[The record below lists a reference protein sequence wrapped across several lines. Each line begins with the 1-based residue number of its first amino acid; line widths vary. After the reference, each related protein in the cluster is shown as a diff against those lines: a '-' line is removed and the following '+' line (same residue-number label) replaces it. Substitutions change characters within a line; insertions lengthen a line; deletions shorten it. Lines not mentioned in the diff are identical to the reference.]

1 MTHAISVLI
10 VEREPLFRRG
20 LVDCL
25 GNDKE
30 FTIVGAVDTASAG
43 YQLAEDT
50 SPDVTLVGTTLTNVL
65 GLGFVAEIRRRHPS
79 MAVVVVSAE
88 GSDDELFAAIRA
100 GAAAYCGRNI
110 DEAELHELVQ
120 RMAAGEYVIN
130 EQVLSRPCVA
140 ARVLEQFRIDASR
153 HPLVADAF
161 MPLSERELEIL
172 GKVRD
177 GLTNAEIGYAL
188 GISIQTVKNHV
199 TSIMR
204 KLAVND
210 RTQAVVTALKRGW
223 LTMEDQSGPNGEE
236 LLGVTSLSPSRFDA
250 QQIHG

>member
-1 MTHAISVLI
+1 VTHAISVLI

-20 LVDCL
+20 LVDCF
-25 GNDKE
+25 GTAKG
-30 FTIVGAVDTASAG
+30 FTVVGAIDTASAG
-43 YQLAEDT
+43 YQLAEEM
-50 SPDVTLVGTTLTNVL
+50 SPDVTLVGMTLTNAL
-65 GLGFVAEIRRRHPS
+65 GLEFAAEIRRRHPS
-79 MAVVVVSAE
+79 MAVIVVSAD

-100 GAAAYCGRNI
+100 GAAAYCGRDI
-110 DEAELHELVQ
+110 DEAELHELV
-120 RMAAGEYVIN
+120 RRTAVGEYVIN
-130 EQVLSRPCVA
+130 EQVVSRPHVA

-177 GLTNAEIGYAL
+177 GLTNTEIGYAL

-210 RTQAVVTALKRGW
+210 RTQAVVIALKRGW
-223 LTMEDQSGPNGEE
+223 LTMEEQSSPSGEDMP
-236 LLGVTSLSPSRFDA
+236 GMTSLSTSSVDA
-250 QQIHG
+250 PQT